1 MTLTAWPESKRKSSE
16 PHEFAGIAIFLYTY
30 FFTSNTF
37 ISNTRLKFPKNQ
49 AKAKQ
54 TLRLN
59 FYYLEIIGFLHP
71 RYHPKVIENI

>member
-30 FFTSNTF
+30 FFYKQH
-37 ISNTRLKFPKNQ
+37 IYKQHQVEICKNQ

>member
-1 MTLTAWPESKRKSSE
+1 M
-16 PHEFAGIAIFLYTY
+16 
-30 FFTSNTF
+30 
-37 ISNTRLKFPKNQ
+37 SNTRLKFAKNQ